1 MGGASVSEFAVKD
14 VGHTQLI
21 IYDGK
26 SVSLEFA
33 VKILNTA
40 IEQNGI
46 LFKELEELKRK
57 EKS

>member
-1 MGGASVSEFAVKD
+1 MSEFAVKN

-40 IEQNGI
+40 VEQNGI